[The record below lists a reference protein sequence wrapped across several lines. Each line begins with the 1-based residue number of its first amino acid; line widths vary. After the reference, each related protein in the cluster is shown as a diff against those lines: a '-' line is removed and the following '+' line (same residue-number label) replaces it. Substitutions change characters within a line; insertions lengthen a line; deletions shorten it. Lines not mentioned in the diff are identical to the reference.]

1 MPWCP
6 GAPVL
11 KIKMSEA
18 NYKKLVV
25 WQKADELAK
34 AVYRATKDFPKEELY
49 GLTSQ
54 LRRATLSVPTNI
66 VEGYARKGKKELL
79 QFLNMALGSLAETE
93 YLLDFVL
100 SLGYFKQDEH
110 KNLQDLRQYV
120 GNLLWKFYQSI

>member
-1 MPWCP
+1 MPCCP

>member
-1 MPWCP
+1 MPWCSW
-6 GAPVL
+6 APVL